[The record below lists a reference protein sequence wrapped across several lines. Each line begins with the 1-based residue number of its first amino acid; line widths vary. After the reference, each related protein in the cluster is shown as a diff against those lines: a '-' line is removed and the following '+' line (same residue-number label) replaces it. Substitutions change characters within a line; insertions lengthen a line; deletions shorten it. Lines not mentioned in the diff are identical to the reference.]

1 MGKSKAWF
9 FKWLDRYKTGE
20 ENWYTDRQRTPK
32 QVSGKTSS
40 EMEEIIKLTRQSL
53 YNEDVFCGAQAIHW
67 ELTELG
73 VRELPSL
80 RTINRIISRNDLTHR
95 RSGRY
100 EPKGVSYPQF
110 NTNIPNHRHQLDFVG
125 PRHLRINGGKALR
138 FYSLNVVDLAT
149 GRCGVQPIYSKS
161 GDAVYGAIWAI
172 WKRLGMPRHLQVDN
186 EFAFYGSPTHPRG
199 MGPLIR
205 LCLKYGIELWF
216 IPPSEPWR
224 NSVVEQFNNHLQQK
238 FLDRIVMENKEKLME
253 GALKYE
259 YKHNSRYRY
268 SKLGGKT
275 PLATLENYNGLNLLF
290 PNPEEPIPAVP
301 LTKSKT
307 GRYHLIRHIRGDG
320 VLNVFGEK
328 FKLPPE
334 LHYEYVVATVDVEQ
348 QRLLIFHDQRQKL
361 DFEYK
366 LR

>member
-1 MGKSKAWF
+1 MGRSKTWF
-9 FKWLDRYKTGE
+9 FKWLGSYRSGNSE
-20 ENWYTDRQRTPK
+20 WYIDNPSSPK
-32 QVSGKTSS
+32 QTPGKTSI

-53 YNEDVFCGAQAIHW
+53 YNQDVFYGAQAIHW
-67 ELTELG
+67 ELSEQG
-73 VRELPSL
+73 ISSLPSL
-80 RTINRIISRNDLTHR
+80 RTINRIIKRNDLTHR
-95 RSGRY
+95 RTGRY
-100 EPKGVSYPQF
+100 EPKGLPYPQF
-110 NTNIPNHRHQLDFVG
+110 ETKIPNHRQQLDFVG
-125 PRHLRINGGKALR
+125 PRHLRTTGKALR

-149 GRCGVQPIYSKS
+149 GRCGTQPIYNKS
-161 GDAVYGAIWAI
+161 GNAVYAAIWDI

-186 EFAFYGSPTHPRG
+186 EFSFYGSPTHPRG

-224 NSVVEQFNNHLQQK
+224 NGVVEQYNFHHQQK
-238 FLDRIVMENKEKLME
+238 FLDRIVMGNKEELEE
-253 GALKYE
+253 GSLKYE

-275 PLATLENYNGLNLLF
+275 PLATLENHRGVKLRF
-290 PNPEEPIPAVP
+290 PDPDEPVP
-301 LTKSKT
+301 TMSLAKSKT

-320 VLNVFGEK
+320 ILNVFGEK

-348 QRLLIFHDQRQKL
+348 QRLLIFHDKKQRL